1 MSPKIKCTC
10 LAKTNNRKE
19 NYQVWKKLNNII
31 HKEEKSVN
39 TKRYRSDREDRICR

>member
-1 MSPKIKCTC
+1 MFIGEKNINVPPNKMHMSGKKK
-10 LAKTNNRKE
+10 KTN

-39 TKRYRSDREDRICR
+39 TNRY